1 MHFKCNTGVFLN
13 RFSLCK
19 KAIKPCG
26 FFRAFVGLLR
36 PVGLLIVAL
45 DLAMVPLCFTNECTN
60 FGTSLL
66 CGFVCATKRRQYDDA
81 ESRKSEKQT
90 EKKTA

>member
-1 MHFKCNTGVFLN
+1 MPRSLKKNDQAFWFFVFW
-13 RFSLCK
+13 
-19 KAIKPCG
+19 
-26 FFRAFVGLLR
+26 AFVGLLW

-45 DLAMVPLCFTNECTN
+45 DLAMVRLCFTNECTN

-81 ESRKSEKQT
+81 ESRKPN
-90 EKKTA
+90 KKPKTNKKKHT